1 MNLPKGFAARLL
13 PAAAALLLFFV
24 VAAAYFAPQF
34 RGEALPQHDVV
45 QYEGMA
51 RDITQMMSQK
61 HIRRCRR
68 YS

>member
-34 RGEALPQHDVV
+34 RDTQLRARAAGAAVV
-45 QYEGMA
+45 G
-51 RDITQMMSQK
+51 RGL
-61 HIRRCRR
+61 RG
-68 YS
+68 

>member
-45 QYEGMA
+45 Q
-51 RDITQMMSQK
+51 
-61 HIRRCRR
+61 
-68 YS
+68 